1 LPIKSGVAAIA
12 YLPAVMR
19 KVSGKSVQRWR
30 VSQIGG
36 NRAREICELEAK
48 DAPSA
53 IKRVIRE
60 YGIDDP
66 HRQHR
71 LVAQRVVTG

>member
-1 LPIKSGVAAIA
+1 
-12 YLPAVMR
+12 MR
-19 KVSGKSVQRWR
+19 RVSSKNVQRWR

-53 IKRVIRE
+53 IKRVIRL
-60 YGIDDP
+60 YAIDDRY
-66 HRQHR
+66 RQHR
-71 LVAQRVVTG
+71 LVAQRMVTG

>member
-1 LPIKSGVAAIA
+1 
-12 YLPAVMR
+12 MR
-19 KVSGKSVQRWR
+19 RVSSKSVQRWR
-30 VSQIGG
+30 VTQIGG

-60 YGIDDP
+60 YGINDP
-66 HRQHR
+66 FRRQR

>member
-1 LPIKSGVAAIA
+1 MI
-12 YLPAVMR
+12 
-19 KVSGKSVQRWR
+19 VQRWR
-30 VSQIGG
+30 VTQIGG

-60 YGIDDP
+60 HGINDP
-66 HRQHR
+66 FRQKR
-71 LVAQRVVTG
+71 LVAYRVLMLMP

>member
-1 LPIKSGVAAIA
+1 
-12 YLPAVMR
+12 MR
-19 KVSGKSVQRWR
+19 RVSSKNVQRWR

-36 NRAREICELEAK
+36 NRSRDICELKAK

-53 IKRVIRE
+53 IKRVIRL
-60 YGIDDP
+60 YAIDDP

-71 LVAQRVVTG
+71 LVAQRMVTD